1 MGTSYDK
8 VVALTMETQEFR
20 ALKERAVRRFATI
33 RIGED
38 LTAQCGYD
46 GVPKLTLEILA
57 GEGAETLKM
66 TAEEHIVFR
75 LWSINSILYN
85 EEEAEALVKAT
96 FGVVRPGYKKKMVVP
111 TYFCNE
117 KKVVE
122 ELYPKMRDVLVAH
135 LDEALIS
142 QRVNGLTHECRA
154 VFASEEA
161 AACRQLA
168 RDNLIVEKIKNVLL
182 QFKDARPDVLRRAM
196 DEYVTHAIM
205 ED

>member
-8 VVALTMETQEFR
+8 VVALTMETSEFR
-20 ALKERAVRRFATI
+20 ALKERAMRRLATV
-33 RIGED
+33 RIGGMSASCNYSGE
-38 LTAQCGYD
+38 
-46 GVPKLTLEILA
+46 PKLTLELLA

-66 TAEEHIVFR
+66 PAEERTDFR
-75 LWSINSILYN
+75 VWSINPLLYN
-85 EEEAEALVKAT
+85 EEEAEALVKST

-111 TYFCNE
+111 TYFCTE

-122 ELYPKMRDVLVAH
+122 ELLSKMRPVLTGF
-135 LDEALIS
+135 LKEEAIMGVTD
-142 QRVNGLTHECRA
+142 RLTKECVTA
-154 VFASEEA
+154 IASEEA
-161 AACRQLA
+161 SACRQAA
-168 RDNLIVEKIKNVLL
+168 RDDLIVLKIKTVLL

>member
-8 VVALTMETQEFR
+8 VVALTMETSEFR
-20 ALKERAVRRFATI
+20 ALKERAARRLATI
-33 RIGED
+33 RIGGMS
-38 LTAQCGYD
+38 AQCNYSGD
-46 GVPKLTLEILA
+46 PKLTLELLA

-66 TAEEHIVFR
+66 SAEERGDFR
-75 LWSINSILYN
+75 IWSINPVLFT
-85 EEEAEALVKAT
+85 EEEVETIVKAT

-111 TYFCNE
+111 TYFCTE

-122 ELYPKMRDVLVAH
+122 ELMPMARSAIASLLGADKVL
-135 LDEALIS
+135 EA
-142 QRVNGLTHECRA
+142 VGLLEKKCTA
-154 VFASEEA
+154 AIASEEA
-161 AACRQLA
+161 AACRQAA
-168 RDNLIVEKIKNVLL
+168 RDDLIVARVKGVLL

>member
-8 VVALTMETQEFR
+8 VVALTMETSEFR
-20 ALKERAVRRFATI
+20 ALKERAARRLATI
-33 RIGED
+33 RIGGMS
-38 LTAQCGYD
+38 AQCNYSGE
-46 GVPKLTLEILA
+46 PKLTLELLA

-66 TAEEHIVFR
+66 PAEERPDFR
-75 LWSINSILYN
+75 VWSIKPLLYN

-111 TYFCNE
+111 TYFCTE

-122 ELYPKMRDVLVAH
+122 ELFPKMSNAIAGFLKEEVIE
-135 LDEALIS
+135 EATLRLTKECMAAIS
-142 QRVNGLTHECRA
+142 
-154 VFASEEA
+154 SEEA
-161 AACRQLA
+161 SACRQAA
-168 RDNLIVEKIKNVLL
+168 RDDLIVLKIKTVLL
-182 QFKDARPDVLRRAM
+182 HFKDARPDVLRRAM